1 MNTQGF
7 NLSDDIIY
15 LNHAAVSPWPE
26 KTVKAV
32 QQFAKE
38 NGEVGSQQYL
48 RWMQTEANLR
58 EQLRELINAPG
69 CDEIALLKST
79 SEALSVIAYGLEW
92 GPGDQIVIPE
102 QEFPSNRIVWESLR
116 PRGVDVVPIDLI
128 DEDSPEDKLINA
140 FTEHTRLLSVSSVQ
154 YATGLVLDLESLGK
168 ACKEKNILFC
178 VDAIQSLGA
187 LPFDVQTCHADFVVA
202 DGHKWMLGPEGL
214 ALFYCRRALIE
225 SLNLNQYGWHM
236 VQRMGDF
243 DQKEW
248 VPADSARRFE
258 CGSQNMLGIHALH
271 ASLSLILETGIEAIH
286 LAIVKNT
293 QLIID
298 NVSQST
304 RILSPVDVE
313 RRAGIVT
320 LLP

>member
-140 FTEHTRLLSVSSVQ
+140 FTEHTR
-154 YATGLVLDLESLGK
+154 
-168 ACKEKNILFC
+168 
-178 VDAIQSLGA
+178 
-187 LPFDVQTCHADFVVA
+187 
-202 DGHKWMLGPEGL
+202 
-214 ALFYCRRALIE
+214 
-225 SLNLNQYGWHM
+225 
-236 VQRMGDF
+236 
-243 DQKEW
+243 
-248 VPADSARRFE
+248 
-258 CGSQNMLGIHALH
+258 
-271 ASLSLILETGIEAIH
+271 
-286 LAIVKNT
+286 
-293 QLIID
+293 
-298 NVSQST
+298 
-304 RILSPVDVE
+304 
-313 RRAGIVT
+313 
-320 LLP
+320 